1 MTRTTEQ
8 PPPPFDIHH
17 HAIPPRMLPYIERAM
32 AIDFVGPE
40 AVRWHAM
47 PSGCFGLALFL
58 GDPREEAEREISSFD
73 CTFAGILPRALCVW
87 RDRPSAWLGVTLTP
101 LAAAHLPM
109 DAFDFDSTPVAYCD
123 ELLGTA
129 QAKTLRESV
138 RSAATLEGK
147 LLAFLHWVEAHVLDR
162 RHPNGRRAS
171 IAEAAMQMRLT
182 DGPAVDDAA
191 QRAGVTRRQFERD
204 FRRYLGT
211 SPKRYAQVAKV
222 QQVAQLA
229 WQGLGL
235 ADIAA
240 DLGFADQA
248 HMTRTVSE
256 IAGMP
261 PAALLRRAVESDF
274 ARAMRPWWNGRI
286 TSL

>member
-1 MTRTTEQ
+1 MPHTTE
-8 PPPPFDIHH
+8 PGPLPFDIRH

-40 AVRWHAM
+40 VLRWHAM

-58 GDPREEAEREISSFD
+58 GDPRDETGRELSTFD
-73 CTFAGILPRALCVW
+73 CTFAGILPRALCMW

-109 DAFDFDSTPVAYCD
+109 DAFDFDSTPVVFCD
-123 ELLGTA
+123 ELLGQA
-129 QAKTLRESV
+129 QAKALRDGVRDATTLD
-138 RSAATLEGK
+138 GK
-147 LLAFLHWVEAHVLDR
+147 LLAFLHWVEAQVLER
-162 RHPNGRRAS
+162 RRPSARSAS
-171 IAEAAMQMRLT
+171 IAEAAMQMRLA

-191 QRAGVTRRQFERD
+191 LRAGMTRRQFERD
-204 FRRYLGT
+204 FRRCLGT

-222 QQVAQLA
+222 QQLAQLA
-229 WQGLGL
+229 WQGLAL

-240 DLGFADQA
+240 ELGFADQA
-248 HMTRTVSE
+248 HMTRTVND

-261 PAALLRRAVESDF
+261 PAALLRRAAASDF
-274 ARAMRPWWNGRI
+274 ARAMRPHWSGRI
-286 TSL
+286 TSF